1 MLKQKTLKDSF
12 SLSGKGLHTGLD
24 LTVTFNPAPDN
35 HGYKIQRIDVE
46 GQPTI
51 DAVADNVVE
60 TTRGTVLSK
69 NGVKVS
75 TVEHGMAA
83 LYALGIDNCL
93 IQVNGPEFPILDGS
107 AQYYV
112 QEIERVGTVEQ
123 NAVKDFYIIKSK
135 IEFRDETTGS
145 SIIVLPDENFS
156 LNVKANT
163 IHAIIGPN
171 GSGKTTLLR
180 LITGVYQPNAGTINI
195 AGKYAMELEND
206 YLYEEQTGLENLR
219 IFGKYFGFEI
229 NDRSDSYCTQLGLTE
244 HLGKRVSTYSK
255 GMKRKLSLLIVIMM
269 GRDILLMDEP
279 TSGVDPI
286 SRVEIRSLIEA
297 LKADGKTVIITSHD
311 LSEIEKCADDVSMI
325 KNGRLLFDK
334 GIQEMQGQSLE
345 EIFIKEGNRHE

>member
-1 MLKQKTLKDSF
+1 M
-12 SLSGKGLHTGLD
+12 KG
-24 LTVTFNPAPDN
+24 A
-35 HGYKIQRIDVE
+35 
-46 GQPTI
+46 
-51 DAVADNVVE
+51 
-60 TTRGTVLSK
+60 K
-69 NGVKVS
+69 NMS
-75 TVEHGMAA
+75 
-83 LYALGIDNCL
+83 
-93 IQVNGPEFPILDGS
+93 
-107 AQYYV
+107 
-112 QEIERVGTVEQ
+112 EIQ
-123 NAVKDFYIIKSK
+123 NAIEVKNLKKS
-135 IEFRDETTGS
+135 FGGR
-145 SIIVLPDENFS
+145 VLFENFS

-255 GMKRKLSLLIVIMM
+255 GMKRKLSLLIVIMI

-334 GIQEMQGQSLE
+334 GIQELQGQSLE